1 MSIVKMKHLRAL
13 GMREGRGKLLR
24 RLRSLGCVEIDT
36 PQALPPEWEFLS
48 PPEGDELAHHLGQAD
63 ELSAALEVLKPYATE
78 KSGLLTPRPQIVEDT
93 LFDQAG
99 YEDALAAARAVNEA
113 QSALNGQRA
122 RRGKLET
129 QLHALEP
136 WLELPVP
143 LDLAGTAKT
152 DVMFLSASLRLP
164 RAAITERLD
173 GAAELYHL
181 TWAGED
187 REFRYFLVICHK
199 SVTQEVQAALLDLGC
214 ARLNL
219 RTWSGGAAENHRALQ
234 GQLEKLDRESAALQK
249 TIEDSAQRVF
259 DLKVA
264 LDKVNQEVELERSKT
279 RLLDM
284 ERAFFLDGWFP
295 AQREAEVKAALEE
308 FGLAYDIA
316 DPTEEEYPQVPI
328 QLKSNPV
335 TDPFTSITEM
345 YSMPAYDGVDPNPFM
360 APFFI
365 LFFGFMM
372 NDIGY
377 GLLMTVGTAVYLALA
392 KPRGGT
398 KRMMA
403 MFFMCGLCSIFWGCI
418 TGSFFGDFFPQLFKL
433 IDPNLLNLLKP
444 PVGGG
449 DPTWFWPPLFNP
461 VNNTIQV
468 MIGSMAMGVVQIF
481 TGMAISAV
489 EKFKKGQALDAL
501 SEEIAWWCVLLGGA
515 AAIVG
520 AVLPGLP
527 SAVGT
532 VGLGAMAL
540 GLVLMLAGNL
550 IRAKGLGGLAGFG
563 GALYNGISGYFSD
576 ILSYLRL
583 MALMMAGSI
592 IAQVFNTL
600 GAVFGLVP
608 FIIVALIGNVL
619 NLVLNLL
626 GCYVHTLRLQCL
638 EFFGRFYKDG
648 GKAFKPLAVNTNYVD
663 VIKGG
668 N

>member
-13 GMREGRGKLLR
+13 GMQEGRGKLLR

-36 PQALPPEWEFLS
+36 PKSLPLEWDFLV
-48 PPEGDELAHHLGQAD
+48 PPDADELAHHQGEAD
-63 ELSAALEVLKPYATE
+63 ELSAALELLKPYAKE
-78 KSGLLTPRPQIVEDT
+78 KGGLLTPRPQVAEET
-93 LFDQAG
+93 LFD
-99 YEDALAAARAVNEA
+99 EDAYGKALAAARQVNEA
-113 QSALNGQRA
+113 QTALNTQKA

-143 LDLAGTAKT
+143 LDLSGTAKT
-152 DVMFLSASLRLP
+152 DVMFVSASVRLP
-164 RAAITERLD
+164 RAAIQERLD
-173 GAAELYHL
+173 AATELYHL
-181 TWAGED
+181 TWAGSD
-187 REFRYFLVICHK
+187 REFQYFLVIVHK
-199 SVTQEVQAALLDLGC
+199 SAVQELQTALLDLGC

-219 RTWSGGAAENHRALQ
+219 RNWTGTAAENHRALQ
-234 GQLEKLDRESAALQK
+234 GQLEALDREAEELQK
-249 TIEDSAQRVF
+249 VFTDNANRVF

-264 LDKVNQEVELERSKT
+264 QDKANQEVELERAKG
-279 RLLDM
+279 RLLDTQYT
-284 ERAFFLDGWFP
+284 FFLDGWFP
-295 AQREAEVKAALEE
+295 AEKESEVKAALEE
-308 FGLAYDIA
+308 FGLAYDVA
-316 DPTEEEYPQVPI
+316 DPTEEEYPKVPI
-328 QLKSNPV
+328 QLKSNKL
-335 TDPFTSITEM
+335 TDPFTVVTAM

-377 GLLMTVGTAVYLALA
+377 GLLMALGTAIFLA
-392 KPRGGT
+392 KARPKGDMG
-398 KRMMA
+398 RMMS
-403 MFFMCGLCSIFWGCI
+403 MFFMCGISSIFWGSL

-433 IDPNLLNLLKP
+433 IDPSLLNILKP

-468 MIGSMAMGVVQIF
+468 MIGSMALGVIQVF
-481 TGMAISAV
+481 TGMAISMV
-489 EKFKKGQALDAL
+489 EKFKHGEALDAISNEL
-501 SEEIAWWCVLLGGA
+501 AWYCILIGA
-515 AAIVG
+515 ALTIAGPMV
-520 AVLPGLP
+520 APVL
-527 SAVGT
+527 GT
-532 VGLGAMAL
+532 VGKVLLFGGL
-540 GLVLMLAGNL
+540 GLLLIGNL
-550 IRAKGLGGLAGFG
+550 IKSKGLGGLVGFG
-563 GALYNGISGYFSD
+563 GAIYNGVSGYFSD

-583 MALMMAGSI
+583 MALMMAGAI

-648 GKAFKPLAVNTNYVD
+648 GKAFDPLAVHTNYVD

>member
-13 GMREGRGKLLR
+13 GLREGRGKLLR
-24 RLRSLGCVEIDT
+24 RLRSMGCVEIDT
-36 PQALPPEWEFLS
+36 PDELPQEWDFLS
-48 PPEGDELAHHLGQAD
+48 PPDGDELAHHLGEAD
-63 ELSAALEVLKPYATE
+63 ELSAAIGILKGYGKE
-78 KSGLLTPRPQIVEDT
+78 KSGLLTPLPQVAEET
-93 LFDQAG
+93 LFD
-99 YEDALAAARAVNEA
+99 EDAYRKALAAARQVNEA
-113 QSALNGQRA
+113 RSALNAQQAKRS
-122 RRGKLET
+122 KLET

-143 LDLAGTAKT
+143 LDMEGTAKT
-152 DVMFLSASLRLP
+152 DAMFFSVSLRLP
-164 RAAITERLD
+164 RAAVVERLD
-173 GAAELYHL
+173 AATELYDL

-187 REFRYFLVICHK
+187 KEFRYFLLLVHK
-199 SVTQEVQAALLDLGC
+199 SAAQDVQAALLELGC

-219 RTWSGGAAENHRALQ
+219 RGWSGTAAENHRALKAR
-234 GQLEKLDRESAALQK
+234 LTELDQEAEVLQK
-249 TIEDSAQRVF
+249 TIEGNAQRVF

-264 LDKVNQEVELERSKT
+264 LDKANQEVGLERAKA
-279 RLLDM
+279 RLLDS
-284 ERAFFLDGWFP
+284 ERTFLLDGWFP
-295 AQREAEVKAALEE
+295 VEKESEVKAVLDE
-308 FGLAYDIA
+308 FGLAYEIA
-316 DPTEEEYPQVPI
+316 DPAEEEYPKVPI
-328 QLKSNPV
+328 QLKSNKL
-335 TDPFTSITEM
+335 TDPFTVVTAM

-377 GLLMTVGTAVYLALA
+377 GLLMALGTAIFLA
-392 KPRGGT
+392 KAKPKGDKG
-398 KRMMA
+398 RMMS
-403 MFFMCGLCSIFWGCI
+403 MFFMCGISSIFWGSL

-433 IDPNLLNLLKP
+433 IDPSLLSILKP

-468 MIGSMAMGVVQIF
+468 MIGSMALGVIQVF
-481 TGMAISAV
+481 TGMAISMV
-489 EKFKKGQALDAL
+489 EKFKRGEALDAL
-501 SEEIAWWCVLLGGA
+501 SNEVAWYCILIGA
-515 AAIVG
+515 ALAIAGPMV
-520 AVLPGLP
+520 AAPL
-527 SAVGT
+527 GT
-532 VGLGAMAL
+532 VGLVLLFGGLAL
-540 GLVLMLAGNL
+540 LLVGNL
-550 IRAKGLGGLAGFG
+550 IKSKGLGGLVGFG
-563 GALYNGISGYFSD
+563 GAIYNGVSGYFSD

-583 MALMMAGSI
+583 MALMMAGAI

-648 GKAFKPLAVNTNYVD
+648 GKAFDPLAVHTNYVD

>member
-13 GMREGRGKLLR
+13 GMQEGRGKLLR

-36 PQALPPEWEFLS
+36 PKSLPPEWDFLV
-48 PPEGDELAHHLGQAD
+48 PPDADELAHHQGEAD
-63 ELSAALEVLKPYATE
+63 ELSAALELLKPYAKE
-78 KSGLLTPRPQIVEDT
+78 KGGLLTPRPQVAEET
-93 LFDQAG
+93 LFD
-99 YEDALAAARAVNEA
+99 EDAYGKALAAARQVNEA
-113 QSALNGQRA
+113 QTALNTQKA

-143 LDLAGTAKT
+143 LDLSGTAKT
-152 DVMFLSASLRLP
+152 DVMFVSASVRLP
-164 RAAITERLD
+164 RAAIQERLD
-173 GAAELYHL
+173 AATELHHL
-181 TWAGED
+181 TWAGSD
-187 REFRYFLVICHK
+187 REFQYFLVIVHK
-199 SVTQEVQAALLDLGC
+199 SAAQELQTALLDLGC

-219 RTWSGGAAENHRALQ
+219 RNWTGTAAENHRALQ
-234 GQLEKLDRESAALQK
+234 GQLEALDREAEELQK
-249 TIEDSAQRVF
+249 AFTDNANRVF

-264 LDKVNQEVELERSKT
+264 QDKANQEVELERAKG
-279 RLLDM
+279 RLLDTQYT
-284 ERAFFLDGWFP
+284 FFLDGWFP
-295 AQREAEVKAALEE
+295 AEKEGEVKAALEE
-308 FGLAYDIA
+308 FGMAYDVA
-316 DPTEEEYPQVPI
+316 DPTEEEYPKVPI
-328 QLKSNPV
+328 QLKSNKL
-335 TDPFTSITEM
+335 TDPFTVVTAM

-377 GLLMTVGTAVYLALA
+377 GLLMALGTAIFLA
-392 KPRGGT
+392 KARPKGDMG
-398 KRMMA
+398 RMMS
-403 MFFMCGLCSIFWGCI
+403 MFFMCGISSIFWGSL

-433 IDPNLLNLLKP
+433 IDPSLLNILKP

-468 MIGSMAMGVVQIF
+468 MIGSMALGVIQVF
-481 TGMAISAV
+481 TGMAISMV
-489 EKFKKGQALDAL
+489 EKFKHGEVLDAL
-501 SEEIAWWCVLLGGA
+501 SNELAWYCILIGA
-515 AAIVG
+515 ALTIASPMV
-520 AVLPGLP
+520 APVL
-527 SAVGT
+527 GT
-532 VGLGAMAL
+532 VGKVLLFGGL
-540 GLVLMLAGNL
+540 GLLLVGNL
-550 IRAKGLGGLAGFG
+550 IKSKGLGGLVGFG
-563 GALYNGISGYFSD
+563 GAIYNGVSGYFSD

-583 MALMMAGSI
+583 MALMMAGAI

-648 GKAFKPLAVNTNYVD
+648 GKAFDPLAVHTNYVD

>member
-36 PQALPPEWEFLS
+36 PDSLPPEWDFLS
-48 PPEGDELAHHLGQAD
+48 VPEGDALAHHLGEVD
-63 ELSAALEVLKPYATE
+63 ELTAALEVLKPYAKE
-78 KSGLLTPRPQIVEDT
+78 KSGLLTPLPQVAEET
-93 LFDQAG
+93 LFD
-99 YEDALAAARAVNEA
+99 EDAYGKALAAARQVNEA
-113 QSALNGQRA
+113 RSALNAQQA

-136 WLELPVP
+136 WMELPVA
-143 LDLAGTAKT
+143 LDMTGTART
-152 DVMFLSASLRLP
+152 DMLFVSASVRLS

-173 GAAELYHL
+173 AATELYHL
-181 TWAGED
+181 TWAGTD
-187 REFRYFLVICHK
+187 REFQYFLVIAHK
-199 SVTQEVQAALLDLGC
+199 SAAQEVQTALLDLGC

-219 RTWSGGAAENHRALQ
+219 RSWSGTAAENYRTLKARLAELDQEAEGLQ
-234 GQLEKLDRESAALQK
+234 R
-249 TIEDSAQRVF
+249 TIEDNAQRVF

-264 LDKVNQEVELERSKT
+264 LDKANQEVELERAKG
-279 RLLDM
+279 RLLDTQYT
-284 ERAFFLDGWFP
+284 FFLDGWFP
-295 AQREAEVKAALEE
+295 AEKESEVKAALEE
-308 FGLAYDIA
+308 FGLAYDVA
-316 DPTEEEYPQVPI
+316 DPTEEEYPKVPI
-328 QLKSNPV
+328 QLKSNKL
-335 TDPFTSITEM
+335 TDPFTVVTAM

-377 GLLMTVGTAVYLALA
+377 GLLMALGTAIFL
-392 KPRGGT
+392 T
-398 KRMMA
+398 KARPKGDMGRMMS
-403 MFFMCGLCSIFWGCI
+403 MFFMCGISSIFWGSL

-433 IDPNLLNLLKP
+433 IDPSLLNILKP

-468 MIGSMAMGVVQIF
+468 MIGSMALGVIQVF
-481 TGMAISAV
+481 TGMAISMV
-489 EKFKKGQALDAL
+489 EKFKRGEVLDAISNEL
-501 SEEIAWWCVLLGGA
+501 AWYCILIGA
-515 AAIVG
+515 ALTIAG
-520 AVLPGLP
+520 PMAAPVL
-527 SAVGT
+527 GT
-532 VGLGAMAL
+532 VGKVLLFGGL
-540 GLVLMLAGNL
+540 GLLLVGNL
-550 IRAKGLGGLAGFG
+550 IQAKGLGGLVGFG
-563 GALYNGISGYFSD
+563 GAIYNGVSGYFSD

-583 MALMMAGSI
+583 MALMMAGAI

-648 GKAFKPLAVNTNYVD
+648 GKAFDPLAVHTNYVD

>member
-36 PQALPPEWEFLS
+36 PKSLPPEWDFLV
-48 PPEGDELAHHLGQAD
+48 PPDADELAHHQGEAD
-63 ELSAALEVLKPYATE
+63 ELSAALELLKPYAKE
-78 KSGLLTPRPQIVEDT
+78 KGGLLTPRPQVAEET
-93 LFDQAG
+93 LFD
-99 YEDALAAARAVNEA
+99 EDAYGKALAAARQVNEA
-113 QSALNGQRA
+113 QTALNTQKA

-143 LDLAGTAKT
+143 LDLSGTAKT
-152 DVMFLSASLRLP
+152 DVMFVSASVRLP
-164 RAAITERLD
+164 RAAIQERLD
-173 GAAELYHL
+173 AATELYHL
-181 TWAGED
+181 TWAGTD
-187 REFRYFLVICHK
+187 REFQYFLVIAHK
-199 SVTQEVQAALLDLGC
+199 SAAQEVQTALLDLGC

-219 RTWSGGAAENHRALQ
+219 RSWSGTAAENYRTLKARLAELDQEAEGLQ
-234 GQLEKLDRESAALQK
+234 R
-249 TIEDSAQRVF
+249 TIEDNAQRVF

-264 LDKVNQEVELERSKT
+264 LDKANQEVELERSKL
-279 RLLDM
+279 RLLDT
-284 ERAFFLDGWFP
+284 EHAFYLDGWFP
-295 AQREAEVKAALEE
+295 AEKESEVKAALEE
-308 FGLAYDIA
+308 FGLAYDVA
-316 DPTEEEYPQVPI
+316 DPTEEEYPKVPI
-328 QLKSNPV
+328 QLKSNKL
-335 TDPFTSITEM
+335 TDPFTVVTAM

-377 GLLMTVGTAVYLALA
+377 GLLMALGTAIFLA
-392 KPRGGT
+392 KARPKGDMG
-398 KRMMA
+398 RMMS
-403 MFFMCGLCSIFWGCI
+403 MFFMCGISSIFWGSL

-433 IDPNLLNLLKP
+433 IDPSLLNILKP

-468 MIGSMAMGVVQIF
+468 MIGSMALGVIQVF
-481 TGMAISAV
+481 TGMAISMV
-489 EKFKKGQALDAL
+489 EKFKRGEVLDASSNEL
-501 SEEIAWWCVLLGGA
+501 AWYCILIGA
-515 AAIVG
+515 ALTIAGPMV
-520 AVLPGLP
+520 APVL
-527 SAVGT
+527 GT
-532 VGLGAMAL
+532 VGKVLLFGGL
-540 GLVLMLAGNL
+540 GLLLVGNL
-550 IRAKGLGGLAGFG
+550 IQAKGLGGLVGFG
-563 GALYNGISGYFSD
+563 GAIYNGVSGYFSD

-583 MALMMAGSI
+583 MALMMAGAI

-648 GKAFKPLAVNTNYVD
+648 GKAFDPLAVHTNYVD

>member
-13 GMREGRGKLLR
+13 GLREGRSKLLR
-24 RLRSLGCVEIDT
+24 RLRSMGCVEIDT
-36 PQALPPEWEFLS
+36 PDELPQEWDFLS
-48 PPEGDELAHHLGQAD
+48 PPDGDELAHHLGEAD
-63 ELSAALEVLKPYATE
+63 ELSAAIGILKGYGKE
-78 KSGLLTPRPQIVEDT
+78 KSGLLTPLPQVAEET
-93 LFDQAG
+93 LFD
-99 YEDALAAARAVNEA
+99 EDAYRKALAAARQVNEA
-113 QSALNGQRA
+113 RSALNAQQAKRS
-122 RRGKLET
+122 KLET

-143 LDLAGTAKT
+143 LDMEGTAKT
-152 DVMFLSASLRLP
+152 DAMFFSVSLRLP
-164 RAAITERLD
+164 RAAVVERLD
-173 GAAELYHL
+173 AATELYDL

-187 REFRYFLVICHK
+187 KEFRYFLLLVHK
-199 SVTQEVQAALLDLGC
+199 SAAQDVQAALLELGC

-219 RTWSGGAAENHRALQ
+219 RGWSGTAAENHRALKAR
-234 GQLEKLDRESAALQK
+234 LTELDQEAEVLQK
-249 TIEDSAQRVF
+249 TIEDNAQRVF

-264 LDKVNQEVELERSKT
+264 LDKANQEVGLERAKA
-279 RLLDM
+279 RLLDS
-284 ERAFFLDGWFP
+284 ERTFLLDGWFP
-295 AQREAEVKAALEE
+295 VEKESEVKAVLDE
-308 FGLAYDIA
+308 FGLAYEIA
-316 DPTEEEYPQVPI
+316 DPAEEEYPKVPI
-328 QLKSNPV
+328 QLKSNKL
-335 TDPFTSITEM
+335 TDPFTVVTAM

-377 GLLMTVGTAVYLALA
+377 GLLMALGTAIFLA
-392 KPRGGT
+392 KAKPKGDKG
-398 KRMMA
+398 RMMS
-403 MFFMCGLCSIFWGCI
+403 MFFMCGISSIFWGSL

-433 IDPNLLNLLKP
+433 INPELLNILKP

-468 MIGSMAMGVVQIF
+468 MIGSMALGVIQVF
-481 TGMAISAV
+481 TGMAISMV
-489 EKFKKGQALDAL
+489 EKFKRGEALDAL
-501 SEEIAWWCVLLGGA
+501 SNEVAWYCILIGA
-515 AAIVG
+515 ALAIAGPMV
-520 AVLPGLP
+520 AAPL
-527 SAVGT
+527 GT
-532 VGLGAMAL
+532 VGLVLLFGGLAL
-540 GLVLMLAGNL
+540 LLVGNL
-550 IRAKGLGGLAGFG
+550 IKSKGLGGLVGFG
-563 GALYNGISGYFSD
+563 GAIYNGVSGYFSD

-583 MALMMAGSI
+583 MALMMAGAI

-648 GKAFKPLAVNTNYVD
+648 GKAFDPLAVHTNYVD

>member
-13 GMREGRGKLLR
+13 GMQEGRGKLLR

-36 PQALPPEWEFLS
+36 PKSLPPEWDFLV
-48 PPEGDELAHHLGQAD
+48 PPDADELAHHQGEAD
-63 ELSAALEVLKPYATE
+63 ELSAALELLKPYAKE
-78 KSGLLTPRPQIVEDT
+78 KGGLLTPRPQVAEET
-93 LFDQAG
+93 LFD
-99 YEDALAAARAVNEA
+99 EDAYGKALAAARQVNEA
-113 QSALNGQRA
+113 QTALNTQKA

-143 LDLAGTAKT
+143 LDLSGTAKT
-152 DVMFLSASLRLP
+152 DVMFVSASVRLP
-164 RAAITERLD
+164 RAAIQERLD
-173 GAAELYHL
+173 AATELYHL
-181 TWAGED
+181 TWAGSD
-187 REFRYFLVICHK
+187 REFQYFLVIVHK
-199 SVTQEVQAALLDLGC
+199 SAAQELQTALLDLGC

-219 RTWSGGAAENHRALQ
+219 RNWTGTAAENHRALQ
-234 GQLEKLDRESAALQK
+234 GQLEALDREAEELQK
-249 TIEDSAQRVF
+249 VFTDNANRVF

-264 LDKVNQEVELERSKT
+264 QDKANQEVELERAKG
-279 RLLDM
+279 RLLDTQYT
-284 ERAFFLDGWFP
+284 FFLDGWFP
-295 AQREAEVKAALEE
+295 AEKEGEVKAALEE
-308 FGLAYDIA
+308 FGLAYDVA
-316 DPTEEEYPQVPI
+316 DPTEEEYPKVPI
-328 QLKSNPV
+328 QLKSNKL
-335 TDPFTSITEM
+335 TDPFTVVTAM

-377 GLLMTVGTAVYLALA
+377 GLLMALGTAIFLA
-392 KPRGGT
+392 KARPKGDMG
-398 KRMMA
+398 RMMS
-403 MFFMCGLCSIFWGCI
+403 MFFMCGISSIFWGSL

-433 IDPNLLNLLKP
+433 IDPSLLNILKP

-468 MIGSMAMGVVQIF
+468 MIGSMALGVIQVF
-481 TGMAISAV
+481 TGMAISMV
-489 EKFKKGQALDAL
+489 EKFKHGEVLDAL
-501 SEEIAWWCVLLGGA
+501 SNELAWYCILIGA
-515 AAIVG
+515 ALTIAGPMV
-520 AVLPGLP
+520 APVL
-527 SAVGT
+527 GT
-532 VGLGAMAL
+532 VGKVLLFGGL
-540 GLVLMLAGNL
+540 GLLLVGNL
-550 IRAKGLGGLAGFG
+550 IKSKGLGGLVGFG
-563 GALYNGISGYFSD
+563 GAIYNGVSGYFSD

-583 MALMMAGSI
+583 MALMMAGAI

-648 GKAFKPLAVNTNYVD
+648 GKAFDPLAVHTNYVD

>member
-13 GMREGRGKLLR
+13 GMRENRNKLLR
-24 RLRSLGCVEIDT
+24 RLRSLGCVQIDT
-36 PQALPPEWEFLS
+36 PDALPPEWDFLT
-48 PPEGDELAHHLGQAD
+48 PPGAEELSHHLGEAD
-63 ELSAALEVLKPYATE
+63 ELSAALDNLKGYAQE
-78 KSGLLTPRPQIVEDT
+78 KGGLLTPRPQVAEET
-93 LFDQAG
+93 LFDEES
-99 YEDALAAARAVNEA
+99 YRKALATARTINEA
-113 QSALNGQRA
+113 KAELNSCVVQ
-122 RRGKLET
+122 RGKLET

-136 WLELPVP
+136 WQEVPVA
-143 LDLAGTAKT
+143 LDTAGTKAT
-152 DVMFLSASLRLP
+152 DALFVSAPLGVS

-173 GAAELYHL
+173 AAELCHV

-187 REFRYFLVICHK
+187 REFRYFLVLTHK
-199 SVTQEVQAALLDLGC
+199 SVTREVQAALMELGC

-219 RTWSGGAAENHRALQ
+219 RNWSGTAAENHRALQ
-234 GQLEKLDRESAALQK
+234 GELAALDKRSENATNAIQ
-249 TIEDSAQRVF
+249 ENAQRVF

-264 LDKVNQEVELERSKT
+264 LDKANQEVALERSKAG
-279 RLLDM
+279 LLDT
-284 ERAFFLDGWFP
+284 EHAFFLDGWFP
-295 AQREAEVKAALEE
+295 AQQEGEVKTALDEY
-308 FGLAYDIA
+308 GLAYDIA
-316 DPTEEEYPQVPI
+316 DPVEEEYPKVPI
-328 QLKSNPV
+328 QLKSNPI
-335 TDPFTSITEM
+335 TDPFTSVTEM

-377 GLLMTVGTAVYLALA
+377 GLLMVLGTALFLA
-392 KPRGGT
+392 KAKPKGGMG
-398 KRMMA
+398 RMMS
-403 MFFMCGLCSIFWGCI
+403 MFFMCGICSIFWGCI
-418 TGSFFGDFFPQLFKL
+418 TGSFFGDFIPQLFKL
-433 IDPNLLNLLKP
+433 LDPSLLNLLKP
-444 PVGGG
+444 PLGGG

-468 MIGSMAMGVVQIF
+468 MIGSMAMGVIQIF
-481 TGMAISAV
+481 TGMAISTV
-489 EKFKKGQALDAL
+489 EKFKKGQVLDAL
-501 SEEIAWWCVLLGGA
+501 SEEIAWWCVLIGGA
-515 AAIVG
+515 LAIVG
-520 AVLPGLP
+520 MVVPGLP
-527 SAVGT
+527 AVLGT
-532 VGLGAMAL
+532 VGLG
-540 GLVLMLAGNL
+540 GLVLGLGLMLVGNL
-550 IRAKGLGGLAGFG
+550 IRAKGIGGLAGFG
-563 GALYNGISGYFSD
+563 GGLYNGISGYFSD

-608 FIIVALIGNVL
+608 FIIVATIGNVL

>member
-1 MSIVKMKHLRAL
+1 MSIVKMRHLRAL
-13 GMREGRGKLLR
+13 GLREGRGKLLR

-36 PQALPPEWEFLS
+36 PDELPQEWDFLS
-48 PPEGDELAHHLGQAD
+48 PPDGDELAHHQGEAD
-63 ELSAALEVLKPYATE
+63 ELSAAIEILKGYGKE
-78 KSGLLTPRPQIVEDT
+78 KGGLLTPLPQVAEET
-93 LFDQAG
+93 LFDEEA
-99 YEDALAAARAVNEA
+99 YRKALATARQVNEA
-113 QSALNGQRA
+113 RSALNAQQAKRS
-122 RRGKLET
+122 KLET

-136 WLELPVP
+136 WLELPIP
-143 LDLAGTAKT
+143 LDMAGTAKT
-152 DVMFLSASLRLP
+152 DVMFFSVSLRLP
-164 RAAITERLD
+164 RAAVVERLD
-173 GAAELYHL
+173 AATELYDL

-187 REFRYFLVICHK
+187 KEFRYFLLLVHK
-199 SVTQEVQAALLDLGC
+199 SATQEVQAAMLELGC

-219 RTWSGGAAENHRALQ
+219 RDRSGTAAENHRTLKA
-234 GQLEKLDRESAALQK
+234 QLTELDKESESLQK
-249 TIEDSAQRVF
+249 SIEDNAQRVF

-264 LDKVNQEVELERSKT
+264 LDKANQEVGLERSKA
-279 RLLDM
+279 RLLDS
-284 ERAFFLDGWFP
+284 ERAFLLDGWFP
-295 AQREAEVKAALEE
+295 AEREEEVKAVLDEY
-308 FGLAYDIA
+308 GLAYEIA
-316 DPTEEEYPQVPI
+316 DPTEEEYPKVPI
-328 QLKSNPV
+328 QLKSNKL
-335 TDPFTSITEM
+335 TDPFTVVTAM

-377 GLLMTVGTAVYLALA
+377 GLLMALGTAIFLA
-392 KPRGGT
+392 KAKPKGDKG
-398 KRMMA
+398 RMMS
-403 MFFMCGLCSIFWGCI
+403 MFFMCGLSSIFWGCL

-433 IDPNLLNLLKP
+433 IDPSLLNMLKP

-468 MIGSMAMGVVQIF
+468 MIGSMALGVIQVF
-481 TGMAISAV
+481 TGMAISMV
-489 EKFKKGQALDAL
+489 EKFKHGEVLDAL
-501 SEEIAWWCVLLGGA
+501 SNELAWYCILIGA
-515 AAIVG
+515 ALAIAGPMVA
-520 AVLPGLP
+520 AVL
-527 SAVGT
+527 GT
-532 VGLGAMAL
+532 VGLVLLFGGL
-540 GLVLMLAGNL
+540 GLLLIGNL
-550 IRAKGLGGLAGFG
+550 IKSKGLGGLVGFG
-563 GALYNGISGYFSD
+563 GAIYNGVSGYFSD

-583 MALMMAGSI
+583 MALMMAGAI

-608 FIIVALIGNVL
+608 FIIVAIIGNVL

-648 GKAFKPLAVNTNYVD
+648 GKAFDPLAVHTNYVD